1 MKVERLAALPW
12 WSAPTGIA
20 VGFLLPAM
28 FLISLA
34 GGLSHPAVTI
44 RGLRFLDNDY
54 LLLGSTMIVA
64 IAIGGWIG
72 ARLELAAPK
81 RQADDPR
88 AWDRAAFVVGCI
100 AALAFLIWFKDFFL
114 HPGVLLDL
122 LTGERKPNRDEI
134 ELTPGLTSLAN
145 TVPVFFS
152 VYAFRLVDASPL
164 RPSKAMHGLFA
175 VLAVLTVFRVHAWS
189 ERLAMME
196 MAVPF
201 ALALG
206 RWLGRQRDGAWPWVR
221 NVGPIV
227 AVPLLIVFFG
237 LAEYSRSWGAD
248 AYQGKTSFWE
258 FAAGRFAS
266 YYFTSLN
273 NGAGL
278 LATQPWPTF
287 EFEFTAEGLHR
298 APFGLGKLFGDAVG
312 YHGARLDWYLH
323 TYQDPEFN
331 SPSGIFGAI
340 VDLGIQGALVY
351 MLVIGV
357 ASGIAFRL
365 YRGARF
371 TGVLVYPMFFISF
384 LEIYRYPY
392 LGQPRSLTWAI
403 GIAIAWCIARWTAT
417 TSFKPQP
424 QPESSPCA

>member
-1 MKVERLAALPW
+1 MSRLTGQPW
-12 WSAPTGIA
+12 WSSPTGVA

-28 FLISLA
+28 FMISLT
-34 GGLSHPAVTI
+34 GDMSHPALTI
-44 RGLRFLDNDY
+44 RGLRFLNDSY
-54 LLLGSTMIVA
+54 LLLGATMIVA

-72 ARLELAAPK
+72 ARVELAPAQ
-81 RQADDPR
+81 RHLDDPR
-88 AWDRAAFVVGCI
+88 SWDRGAMVVGCI
-100 AALAFLIWFKDFFL
+100 AMVAFLIWFKDFFL
-114 HPGVLLDL
+114 HPGVLFDL
-122 LTGERKPNRDEI
+122 LTGEHKPNRDEI

-152 VYAFRLVDASPL
+152 VYAYRLTDNSPL
-164 RPSKAMHGLFA
+164 RPSRWMHRLFI

-201 ALALG
+201 ALSLG
-206 RWLGRQRDGAWPWVR
+206 RWLSRREHGWWPWVR
-221 NVGPIV
+221 NVGPV
-227 AVPLLIVFFG
+227 AAIPLLIIFFG
-237 LAEYSRSWGAD
+237 LAEYSRSWGSD
-248 AYQGKTSFWE
+248 TYQGKMAFWE
-258 FAAGRFAS
+258 FAVGRFAS

-298 APFGLGKLFGDAVG
+298 APFGLGKVFSEAVG
-312 YHGARLDWYLH
+312 YHGSRLDWYLE

-340 VDLGIQGALVY
+340 IDLGVQGALVY
-351 MLVIGV
+351 MLAIGL
-357 ASGIAFRL
+357 ASGAAFRL
-365 YRGARF
+365 YRAARF
-371 TGVLVYPMFFISF
+371 IGVLFYPMFFISF

-392 LGQPRSLTWAI
+392 LGQPRALTWMI
-403 GIAIAWCIARWTAT
+403 GIALAWGIARWIPVKT
-417 TSFKPQP
+417 QP
-424 QPESSPCA
+424 PPEPSSCA